1 MLGNNDVLT
10 LVPGREREMSV
21 QGSAQGK
28 YWPLRVEGTSAVLV
42 SAARLRALSLIR
54 SPSTMAARMR
64 RSEPRLMMIT
74 TSQLRPASGSLSSLS

>member
-1 MLGNNDVLT
+1 MIKLSVT
-10 LVPGREREMSV
+10 LVAGREREMSV

-28 YWPLRVEGTSAVLV
+28 YWPDRVEGTSLGLV
-42 SAARLRALSLIR
+42 PAARLMAVSLTS

-64 RSEPRLMMIT
+64 RSEPRLMMMI